1 MRDVV
6 ITFVAGVFYTVL
18 GIILGT
24 YIGSVITVKNVNE
37 EVLRQCKAGEFY
49 FFDGVGIHCPTVQ
62 DNRKG
67 ESK

>member
-6 ITFVAGVFYTVL
+6 VTFVAGALCALL
-18 GIILGT
+18 GAI
-24 YIGSVITVKNVNE
+24 IGSVITVKNVNE

-62 DNRKG
+62 DNRK
-67 ESK
+67 EQK

>member
-6 ITFVAGVFYTVL
+6 ITFVTGALCALL
-18 GIILGT
+18 GAIIGA
-24 YIGSVITVKNVNE
+24 VITVKNVNE

-62 DNRKG
+62 DNRK
-67 ESK
+67 EQK